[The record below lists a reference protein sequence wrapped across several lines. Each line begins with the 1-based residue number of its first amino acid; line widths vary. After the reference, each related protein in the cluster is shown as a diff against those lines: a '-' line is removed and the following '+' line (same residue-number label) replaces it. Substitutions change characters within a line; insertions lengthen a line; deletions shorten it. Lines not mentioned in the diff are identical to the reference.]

1 MRAKT
6 VTRELTDEHRED
18 LQAACDKLKITEM
31 SLVEVE
37 NQLLVKEQKIMMN
50 SETDRFAPLRA
61 CFQVFCNPEDL
72 DENRV
77 PLNLNITQVAEKH
90 RRIQKQLLEMLNHCK
105 RADLLKN
112 PSTDIKGEEFTIH
125 FRINRLIESYT
136 DAFEQITLYN
146 RQSMRMNERRC
157 ETQDDLLHCTTMDE
171 DEEDCSPFQKLLI
184 YMLSTL
190 DRMELKRYKGYCCQQ
205 IMTDRGEKT
214 RAWKPVMPI
223 SDFVYT
229 YTQKETKYDMWKNVT
244 SKGCVVKDTVRHLSE
259 CVDIQFPDVHKN
271 RSVWAFKN
279 GLLLGKVWDDPKWT
293 WKFLEYG
300 TPDLA
305 VLDPTVTA
313 CKYFDQEL
321 VVGNHPDWY
330 DIPTPHF
337 QSILDY
343 QKFSPDVAKWM
354 YVMAGRLMYDVN
366 ELDQWQVIT
375 FFKGIARSGKSTLI
389 TKVFKKFYESE
400 DVKTLSNNIERKF
413 GLSMIHDA
421 FMFIS
426 PEVKG
431 DLCLEQAE
439 FQSMV
444 SGEDISIAR
453 KNEKALSITWKTPGV
468 LAGNEVPNW
477 RDNSG
482 SVLRR
487 LVTFNFAK
495 QVIEADPKL
504 DEKLDLELPNI
515 MLKCMRAYL
524 DYSARYS
531 DKDIW
536 QVLPEYFRQIQ
547 NQVAMV
553 TNALQ
558 HFLASE
564 KLVYGADKCCP
575 QKLFVQMF
583 NQHCLENNLGRFK
596 FNPDFY
602 MGPFSSRDI
611 EVRTETQMYGGRM
624 FPVQQFVFGLD
635 IAQEVPADFS
645 TDW

>member
-1 MRAKT
+1 MRTKT
-6 VTRELTDEHRED
+6 LDREMTDKQRED
-18 LQAACDKLKITEM
+18 LQAEVDKTKINTMSTEDIE
-31 SLVEVE
+31 L
-37 NQLLVKEQKIMMN
+37 QLTAKEQKIMMDC
-50 SETDRFAPLRA
+50 EEDKCAPFLA
-61 CFQVFCNPEDL
+61 CFKVLCNPEDL

-77 PLNLNITQVAEKH
+77 PTRINITQVAEKH
-90 RRIQKQLLEMLNHCK
+90 RRIQRQLLEILNHCK
-105 RADLLKN
+105 RSDLLKN
-112 PSTDIKGEEFTIH
+112 PSTDIKGEEFTIG
-125 FRINRLIESYT
+125 FRVNRLIQSYT
-136 DAFEQITLYN
+136 DAYDQVMLYH
-146 RQSMRMNERRC
+146 RQSMRINERRC
-157 ETQDDLLHCTTMDE
+157 DADPDMIHCRTMDDDDDL
-171 DEEDCSPFQKLLI
+171 SPYQALLI
-184 YMLSTL
+184 FLLDTL
-190 DRMELKRYKGYCCQQ
+190 DKLEYKRYKGVCYEQ
-205 IMTDRGEKT
+205 IDKT
-214 RAWKPVMPI
+214 RAWRQVMQI

-229 YTQKETKYDMWKNVT
+229 YTQKETKYDMWKNIT
-244 SKGCVVKDTVRHLSE
+244 SKGSIVKDTVRHLSE
-259 CVDIQFPDVHKN
+259 AVDIQFPDLKKN
-271 RSVWAFKN
+271 RNAWAFKN
-279 GLLLGKVWDDPKWT
+279 GLLLGKVWGGDSSGYGWN
-293 WKFLEYG
+293 FFEYNSE
-300 TPDLA
+300 DFA
-305 VLDPTVTA
+305 KLDPTVTA

-321 VVGNHPDWY
+321 IVEDCKDWY
-330 DIPTPHF
+330 DIKTPFF

-343 QKFSPDVAKWM
+343 QKFPEEVSRWL
-354 YVMAGRLMYDVN
+354 YVMAGRLMYDVGD
-366 ELDQWQVIT
+366 LDQWQVIT

-468 LAGNEVPNW
+468 LAGNEIPNW

-495 QVIEADPKL
+495 QVADADPKL
-504 DEKLDLELPNI
+504 DEKLDTELPNI
-515 MLKCMRAYL
+515 MLKCVRAYL
-524 DYSARYS
+524 DYTSKYGG
-531 DKDIW
+531 KDIW

-564 KLVYGADKCCP
+564 KLVYGKDLFCP

-583 NQHCLENNLGRFK
+583 NQHCMENNLGKFK

-602 MGPFSSRDI
+602 MGPFSSRDL
-611 EVRTETQMYGGRM
+611 EVRTESLTYAGR
-624 FPVQQFVFGLD
+624 PCVAQPFVFGLNV
-635 IAQEVPADFS
+635 AQEVDIS
-645 TDW
+645 TDF

>member
-1 MRAKT
+1 MRTKT
-6 VTRELTDEHRED
+6 LDRDITDKQRED
-18 LQAACDKLKITEM
+18 LQAECDKTKISTMDQGEI
-31 SLVEVE
+31 EK
-37 NQLLVKEQKIMMN
+37 QLTSKEQKIMMHC
-50 SETDRFAPLRA
+50 EDDKCAPMRA
-61 CFQVFCNPEDL
+61 CFEVLCNPEDL
-72 DENRV
+72 DENRLPIRV
-77 PLNLNITQVAEKH
+77 NVTQVAEKH
-90 RRIQKQLLEMLNHCK
+90 RRVQRQLLEILNRCK
-105 RADLLKN
+105 RENMLKN
-112 PSTDIKGEEFTIH
+112 PSTDIKGEEFTVG
-125 FRINRLIESYT
+125 FRVNRLIQSYT
-136 DAFEQITLYN
+136 DAFDQVMLYH
-146 RQSMRMNERRC
+146 RQSMRINERRC
-157 ETQDDLLHCTTMDE
+157 DADPDMIHCRTMDE
-171 DEEDCSPFQKLLI
+171 DDDLSPYQSLLI
-184 YMLSTL
+184 FLLDTL
-190 DRMELKRYKGYCCQQ
+190 DKLEYKRYKGVCYQQ
-205 IMTDRGEKT
+205 ILTDTDFKT
-214 RAWKPVMPI
+214 RAWKQVMPI
-223 SDFVYT
+223 SDFVYV
-229 YTQKETKYDMWKNVT
+229 YTQKETKYDMWKNIT
-244 SKGCVVKDTVRHLSE
+244 SKGSIVKDTVRHLSE
-259 CVDIQFPDVHKN
+259 AVDIQFPDLKKN
-271 RSVWAFKN
+271 RTVWAFKN
-279 GLLLGKVWDDPKWT
+279 GLLLGKVWDDPQWT
-293 WKFLEYG
+293 WKFMKYDSNEIIS
-300 TPDLA
+300 
-305 VLDPTVTA
+305 LDPTVTA

-321 VVGNHPDWY
+321 VVGNESDWY
-330 DIPTPHF
+330 SIKTPYF

-343 QKFSPDVAKWM
+343 QKFPDEVSRWM
-354 YVMAGRLMYDVN
+354 YVMAGRLMYDVGD
-366 ELDQWQVIT
+366 LDQWQVIT

-421 FMFIS
+421 FLFIS

-468 LAGNEVPNW
+468 LAGNEIPNW

-504 DEKLDLELPNI
+504 DEKLDSELPSI
-515 MLKCMRAYL
+515 MLKCVRAYL
-524 DYSARYS
+524 DYSNRYS
-531 DKDIW
+531 GKDIW

-564 KLVYGADKCCP
+564 KLTYGKDLFCP

-583 NQHCLENNLGRFK
+583 NQHCMENNLGKFK

-602 MGPFSSRDI
+602 MGPFSSRDL
-611 EVRTETQMYGGRM
+611 EVRTEALTYAGR
-624 FPVQQFVFGLD
+624 PCVSQPFVFGVNL
-635 IAQEVPADFS
+635 AQEVEIS
-645 TDW
+645 TDF

>member
-6 VTRELTDEHRED
+6 VTREMTDKHRED
-18 LQAACDKLKITEM
+18 LQAECDKTRITSM
-31 SLVEVE
+31 TLADIE
-37 NQLLVKEQKIMMN
+37 NQLLAKEQKIKFHC
-50 SETDRFAPLRA
+50 EDDRCAPLRA
-61 CFQVFCNPEDL
+61 CFEVLCNPEDL
-72 DENRV
+72 DESRIPV
-77 PLNLNITQVAEKH
+77 NLNISQVAEKH
-90 RRIQKQLLEMLNHCK
+90 RRIQRQLLELMNHCK
-105 RADLLKN
+105 RSEFLKE
-112 PSTDIKGEEFTIH
+112 PSTDIKGEEFTVGY
-125 FRINRLIESYT
+125 RINRLIQSYT
-136 DAFEQITLYN
+136 DAFEQIVLYH

-157 ETQDDLLHCTTMDE
+157 ETDADMMHCTTMDSE
-171 DEEDCSPFQKLLI
+171 DTELSSFQALLI
-184 YMLSTL
+184 FLLSTL
-190 DRMELKRYKGYCCQQ
+190 DRMELKRYKGQCCEQ
-205 IMTDRGEKT
+205 IGKT
-214 RAWKPVMPI
+214 RAWRPVMPI

-229 YTQKETKYDMWKNVT
+229 FTQKETKYDMWKNIT
-244 SKGCVVKDTVRHLSE
+244 SKGCIVKDTVRHLSE
-259 CVDIQFPDVHKN
+259 CVDIQFPDIHKD
-271 RSVWAFKN
+271 RTVWAFKN
-279 GLLLGKVWDDPKWT
+279 GLLLGKVWDSKWT
-293 WKFLEYG
+293 WNFMEYG
-300 TPDLA
+300 SDDFA
-305 VLDPTVTA
+305 RLDPTVTA
-313 CKYFDQEL
+313 CKYFDQDL
-321 VVGNHPDWY
+321 HVGNEADWY
-330 DIPTPHF
+330 SIPTPHF

-343 QKFSPDVAKWM
+343 QKFPESVARWM
-354 YVMAGRLMYDVN
+354 YVMAGRLMYDVGD
-366 ELDQWQVIT
+366 LDQWQVIT

-389 TKVFKKFYESE
+389 TKVFKKFYEAE

-421 FMFIS
+421 FLFIS

-495 QVIEADPKL
+495 QVVDADPKL
-504 DEKLDLELPNI
+504 DEKLDLELPSI
-515 MLKCMRAYL
+515 MLKCVRAYL
-524 DYSARYS
+524 DYAGKYS

-536 QVLPEYFRQIQ
+536 QVLPEYFHQIQ

-553 TNALQ
+553 TNSLQ

-564 KLVYGADKCCP
+564 KLTYGSDQCCP

-583 NQHCLENNLGRFK
+583 NQHCLENNLGKFK

-602 MGPFSSRDI
+602 MGPFSSRDL
-611 EVRTETQMYGGRM
+611 EVRVETRMYAGRQ
-624 FPVQQFVFGLD
+624 FPLQPFVHGVD
-635 IAQEVPADFS
+635 IAQDLPVEFS
-645 TDW
+645 TDI